1 MSADSK
7 LYRVF
12 VEAGKAK
19 FASQRALATHIFAQ
33 ERDEFSYTRN
43 GRKEYSNWQS
53 IVGYVSLLVRL
64 GMLDDNLQTFVP
76 VKGVTLRGFA
86 RTLAEKA
93 VEFADSH
100 GFGLKQIDQKI
111 LDHMARRP
119 AVLPT
124 PFNLYDSLGP
134 KCNYRSFYRI
144 IRLRCLEEDPYGLQI
159 RNRPIVAS
167 RATIEF
173 SGG

>member
-19 FASQRALATHIFAQ
+19 FTSQRALATNISPH
-33 ERDEFSYTRN
+33 ERDEFSYVRN
-43 GRKEYSNWQS
+43 GRKEYSSWQS
-53 IVGYVSLLVRL
+53 VVGFVSLLVRL
-64 GMLDDNLQTFVP
+64 GLLDDNLQPFVP
-76 VKGVTLRGFA
+76 AKGVTLKGFG

-93 VEFADSH
+93 VAFADAH
-100 GFGLKQIDQKI
+100 GFGLNLLDKEI
-111 LDHMARRP
+111 LGHMARRP

-124 PFNLYDSLGP
+124 PFNLYDSLEP

-144 IRLRCLEEDPYGLQI
+144 IRLKCLEDDPYGLQV
-159 RNRPIVAS
+159 RNRPVVAS